1 MAKLSKCCFES
12 FHGNI
17 DRRVL
22 FKFREIRANGK
33 SVISCIIYLTKK
45 FRLAVQLSLL
55 HELCPK
61 SARASPRHCTQSAP
75 AFIEI
80 GSLSAEL

>member
-12 FHGNI
+12 FHGNT

-33 SVISCIIYLTKK
+33 SVISCIIYLTKN
-45 FRLAVQLSLL
+45 FAWLSSSRYCTNCAQNLPGPAPDIVLRVLQLS
-55 HELCPK
+55 
-61 SARASPRHCTQSAP
+61 
-75 AFIEI
+75 
-80 GSLSAEL
+80 